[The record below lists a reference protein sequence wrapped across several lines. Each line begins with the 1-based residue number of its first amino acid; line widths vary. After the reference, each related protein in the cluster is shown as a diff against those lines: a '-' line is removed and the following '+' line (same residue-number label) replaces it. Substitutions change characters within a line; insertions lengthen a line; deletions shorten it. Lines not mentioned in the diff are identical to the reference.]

1 MALSEKVQES
11 LEEAQAHLRSALHY
25 ASRSE
30 KPIIIKTISDSLVSL
45 ESISKYENL
54 TDNLG
59 QKLKDLG
66 FKGDFF

>member
-11 LEEAQAHLRSALHY
+11 IEEAQSHLRTALHY

-30 KPIIIKTISDSLVSL
+30 KPIIIKTISDVLVSL

>member
-66 FKGDFF
+66 YKGDFF

>member
-11 LEEAQAHLRSALHY
+11 LEEDQAHLRSALHY
-25 ASRSE
+25 TSRSE

-54 TDNLG
+54 ADNLG